1 MSQFDSLL
9 NQIFYTGPQTE
20 VVGPASRAEHMD
32 IEKPSLERALRRKA
46 RMEELAEQE
55 KWAARGLPVPPDAPY
70 IRGNGPRETFGQ
82 QVVEVSKSLPSSWS
96 AGRTMDTIWDEAE
109 NEARVMR
116 RLFGMR

>member
-55 KWAARGLPVPPDAPY
+55 K
-70 IRGNGPRETFGQ
+70 
-82 QVVEVSKSLPSSWS
+82 
-96 AGRTMDTIWDEAE
+96 
-109 NEARVMR
+109 
-116 RLFGMR
+116 